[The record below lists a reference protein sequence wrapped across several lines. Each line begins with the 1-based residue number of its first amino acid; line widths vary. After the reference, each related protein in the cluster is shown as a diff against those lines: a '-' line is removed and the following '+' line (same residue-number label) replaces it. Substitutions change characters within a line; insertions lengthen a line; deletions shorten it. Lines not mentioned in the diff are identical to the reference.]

1 MVKKKEMIRQ
11 IIAHIFLCLASIVFI
26 LPFVWLVSTSL
37 KPDEQIFAFPLIW
50 IPDPF
55 KWSNYPIALE
65 YFPFLTCLKNTLY
78 ITIPSVIGTLISC
91 SLVAY
96 GFSRIKWVG
105 RDILFFI
112 LLSTL
117 MLPFQVTMIPLFVIF
132 KQLAWINTFKPLYVP
147 TFFGTV
153 FFIFLLR
160 QFFLTIPMELSDAAK
175 IDGAS
180 EFFIYSR
187 VLLPLSKPALG
198 VVALFQFIWR
208 WNDFLG
214 PLIYLHDESKYPIS
228 LGLEFF
234 QGEYEVEWSLLM
246 AASTVTI
253 VPIIILFFLTQRT
266 FIQGIS
272 LTGIKE

>member
-1 MVKKKEMIRQ
+1 MKKKKIIQ
-11 IIAHIFLCLASIVFI
+11 QTIAHISLCLGSIVFI
-26 LPFVWLVSTSL
+26 LPFIWLVSTSL
-37 KPDEQIFAFPLIW
+37 KPDEQLFAFPPIW
-50 IPDPF
+50 IPNPI
-55 KWSNYPIALE
+55 KWSNYPRALE
-65 YFPFLTCLKNTLY
+65 YFPFFTCLKNTLY
-78 ITIPSVIGTLISC
+78 FTIPSVIGTLISC

-96 GFSRIKWVG
+96 GFSRIKWIG
-105 RDILFFI
+105 RDVFFFV

-117 MLPFQVTMIPLFVIF
+117 MLPFQVTMIPLFIMF
-132 KQLAWINTFKPLYVP
+132 KHLNWINTFKPLYVP
-147 TFFGTV
+147 RFFGEA

-160 QFFLTIPMELSDAAK
+160 QFFMTIPMELSDAAK
-175 IDGAS
+175 VDGAS

-187 VLLPLSKPALG
+187 IILPLSKPALA

-214 PLIYLHDESKYPIS
+214 PLIYLNDESKYPIS

-234 QGEYEVEWSLLM
+234 QTQYDVEWSLLM

-253 VPIIILFFLTQRT
+253 LPIIILFFFTQRT